1 MIEIFPMKEE
11 DIDKV
16 YKIEEKC
23 FITPWSKYSF
33 KKELTSPLTYYV
45 VAKKDNKILAYGGM
59 WIIVGEGHI
68 TNIAVDPAYRNQ
80 GIGKAVLGSL
90 IEEAERRK
98 LTGVTLEVR
107 ESNIEAIN
115 LYKNLDLYV
124 QA

>member
-1 MIEIFPMKEE
+1 
-11 DIDKV
+11 
-16 YKIEEKC
+16 
-23 FITPWSKYSF
+23 
-33 KKELTSPLTYYV
+33 
-45 VAKKDNKILAYGGM
+45 M

-115 LYKNLDLYV
+115 LYKKFGFICAGIRKDYYHDTKEDAIIMWKYL
-124 QA
+124 